1 MTATIGLDIGGTK
14 ISAAVVS
21 DDGVV
26 LASVRAQTPAT
37 EPDAI
42 VTTCA
47 DLVRR
52 LTAEHEVEAVGVAAA
67 AFVDAARA
75 TVRFA
80 PNIAW
85 RDAPLRALLED
96 QLRLPVVIENDA
108 NAAAWGEFLYGP
120 ARDVDHMVL
129 ITIGTGVGG
138 GIVLDGQLMRGAFGI
153 AGELGHLRVIP
164 GGVLC
169 GCGNRG
175 CWEQY
180 ASGNALVREA
190 RSMILAQSPVTQDLA
205 ARVEAEPGGLTGPLI
220 TEAAKAGDP
229 TARELLAEVG
239 HWLGVGLAN
248 IAAALDPGA
257 FVIGGGVSAAGDLL
271 IAPARETFQRK
282 LAGRGYRPEATVAAA
297 ALGNDAGLIGA
308 ADLARANADG

>member
-14 ISAAVVS
+14 ISAAVVD
-21 DDGVV
+21 DDGAV
-26 LASVRAQTPAT
+26 LDSVRADTPAA

-42 VTTCA
+42 VLTCA

-52 LTAEHEVEAVGVAAA
+52 LTATYEIEAVGVAAA

-85 RDAPLRALLED
+85 RDAPLRARLEE

-138 GIVLDGQLMRGAFGI
+138 GIVFDGQLMRGAFGI

-164 GGVLC
+164 GGILC

-180 ASGNALVREA
+180 ASGNALVREGRELMRTA
-190 RSMILAQSPVTQDLA
+190 PGLAEALNDLAGSDPDALKGPHITQAAKSGDAASIELLSDLGRWIGEGAASIAAVLDPSMIVL
-205 ARVEAEPGGLTGPLI
+205 
-220 TEAAKAGDP
+220 
-229 TARELLAEVG
+229 
-239 HWLGVGLAN
+239 
-248 IAAALDPGA
+248 
-257 FVIGGGVSAAGDLL
+257 GGGVAAAGDLL
-271 IAPARETFQRK
+271 LEPAVAAFRRN
-282 LAGRGYRPEATVAAA
+282 LSGRGHRPEAVWALAG
-297 ALGNDAGLIGA
+297 LGNDAGMIGA
-308 ADLARANADG
+308 AALARTGSR

>member
-21 DDGVV
+21 TDGAI
-26 LASVRAQTPAT
+26 LASVRAETPAD

-85 RDAPLRALLED
+85 RDAPLRARLEE

-138 GIVLDGQLMRGAFGI
+138 GIVFDGRLMRGAFGI

-164 GGVLC
+164 GGILC

-180 ASGNALVREA
+180 ASGNALVREGRELMRTA
-190 RSMILAQSPVTQDLA
+190 PGLAEALNALA
-205 ARVEAEPGGLTGPLI
+205 
-220 TEAAKAGDP
+220 AGDP
-229 TARELLAEVG
+229 DALEGPHITKAAASGDAAAIELLSD
-239 HWLGVGLAN
+239 LGRWIGEGAAS
-248 IAAALDPGA
+248 IAAVLDPSMI
-257 FVIGGGVSAAGDLL
+257 VLGGGVAAAGDLL
-271 IAPARETFQRK
+271 LEPAVAAFRRN
-282 LAGRGYRPEATVAAA
+282 LSGRGHRPEAAWALA
-297 ALGNDAGLIGA
+297 GLGNDAGMIGA
-308 ADLARANADG
+308 AALARKEAR

>member
-52 LTAEHEVEAVGVAAA
+52 LTTEHEVEAVGVAAA

-108 NAAAWGEFLYGP
+108 NAAAWGKFLYGP

-180 ASGNALVREA
+180 ASGNALVREGRELMRTA
-190 RSMILAQSPVTQDLA
+190 PGLAEALNDLAGPNPDDLRGPHITKAAKDGDAASIELLSDLGRWIGEGAASIAAVLDPSMIVL
-205 ARVEAEPGGLTGPLI
+205 
-220 TEAAKAGDP
+220 
-229 TARELLAEVG
+229 
-239 HWLGVGLAN
+239 
-248 IAAALDPGA
+248 
-257 FVIGGGVSAAGDLL
+257 GGGVAAAGDLL
-271 IAPARETFQRK
+271 LDPAVAAFRRN
-282 LAGRGYRPEATVAAA
+282 LSGRGHRPEAVWALAG
-297 ALGNDAGLIGA
+297 LGNDAGMIGA
-308 ADLARANADG
+308 AALARKEAR